1 MVSKPVL
8 KISIIT
14 DSDCK
19 MEFPTSSD
27 YAKLLLS
34 LSLNLPNLSL
44 RDVATDREI
53 VIFRPFFGLGFERN
67 KCLIA
72 KIKEKSTSFSLTR
85 FYCAA

>member
-27 YAKLLLS
+27 YAKRLLS
-34 LSLNLPNLSL
+34 LTLNLPHLSL
-44 RDVATDREI
+44 RNVATVREI
-53 VIFRPFFGLGFERN
+53 VIFRPFFGLSFECN
-67 KCLIA
+67 KCSIV
-72 KIKEKSTSFSLTR
+72 KIKE
-85 FYCAA
+85 